1 MSSSVEKIK
10 ERLSVVDVISSYI
23 TVEQSGK
30 NYKARCP
37 FHNEKTP
44 SFFISPERG
53 SYYCFGCGAKGDIFS
68 FVENFEG
75 LDFLGSLKLL
85 ADRAGV
91 VLDNTRQEE
100 KDSKE
105 EYFKI
110 MEEATRFFEY
120 NYENNTEVRAYLLNR
135 GLRDETIK
143 NFRIGYSL
151 DGWSSLYNHLIKKGY
166 KEKDIETIGLIK
178 KGKTDKFYDRFRS
191 RIMFPISDSS
201 GRVIAFSGRI
211 FYLSNSQKRE
221 DIEEAKYINSPDTP
235 LFNKSNVLFG
245 VDKAKTE
252 IKKRGYSILVEGQ
265 MDLIM
270 SHQFGFTNTI
280 AVSGTAL
287 TDSLVGDENKINN
300 LGLIKRLSSNII
312 LAFDGDSAGQ
322 RAVGRSSLIALSLD
336 MQVKVAELKGEEDPA
351 DIILREP
358 EAWANIIKN
367 SLNVIEFYL
376 KKICEIS
383 LDTRIRGKKIREIIF
398 PLLQSVKSSIERD
411 SYIDMIS
418 KKIGISND
426 SISED
431 FNNFIRG
438 FKTKQENKVII
449 EDIKS
454 IKKKEVLERG
464 IMGLFFWRENQ
475 DLDFI
480 EIENHLKNINI
491 DYFNKIKENYTPYKE
506 ELIFEIERDYGG
518 GGDEIIGRNIKEM
531 MLNLEEEY
539 LKEKIQLLGE
549 IDEEKLFEFNEIR
562 KRIEEIKNNR
572 LL

>member
-10 ERLSVVDVISSYI
+10 ERLSIVDVISSYI

-44 SFFISPERG
+44 SFFISSDRG

-91 VLDNTRQEE
+91 VLDNTKQEE

-120 NYENNTEVRAYLLNR
+120 NYENNAEVRAYLVSR

-151 DGWSSLYNHLIKKGY
+151 DGWSSLYNHLVKKGY
-166 KEKDIETIGLIK
+166 REKDIEMVGLIK

-312 LAFDGDSAGQ
+312 LAFDGDNAGQ

-336 MQVKVAELKGEEDPA
+336 MQVKVAELSGDEDPA

-358 EAWANIIKN
+358 DAWANIIKN

-376 KKICEIS
+376 KKICEIN

-418 KKIGISND
+418 KKIGISRD
-426 SISED
+426 SILED
-431 FNNFIRG
+431 FNNFIKG
-438 FKTKQENKVII
+438 FKIKEENKILVN
-449 EDIKS
+449 DD
-454 IKKKEVLERG
+454 KKLKRKDLLERNVMG
-464 IMGLFFWRENQ
+464 IFFWRESQ
-475 DLDFI
+475 HHDILD
-480 EIENHLKNINI
+480 IENHLRGIGI
-491 DYFNKIKENYTPYKE
+491 DYLNKIKENYTPYKE

-518 GGDEIIGRNIKEM
+518 GKDEMIGRSIKEM
-531 MLNLEEEY
+531 ILDLEEEY
-539 LKEKIQLLGE
+539 LKEKIKLLGE
-549 IDEEKLFEFNEIR
+549 IGEEKLFEFNEIR

>member
-1 MSSSVEKIK
+1 M
-10 ERLSVVDVISSYI
+10 
-23 TVEQSGK
+23 
-30 NYKARCP
+30 
-37 FHNEKTP
+37 
-44 SFFISPERG
+44 
-53 SYYCFGCGAKGDIFS
+53 
-68 FVENFEG
+68 
-75 LDFLGSLKLL
+75 
-85 ADRAGV
+85 
-91 VLDNTRQEE
+91 
-100 KDSKE
+100 
-105 EYFKI
+105 
-110 MEEATRFFEY
+110 
-120 NYENNTEVRAYLLNR
+120 
-135 GLRDETIK
+135 
-143 NFRIGYSL
+143 
-151 DGWSSLYNHLIKKGY
+151 
-166 KEKDIETIGLIK
+166 
-178 KGKTDKFYDRFRS
+178 
-191 RIMFPISDSS
+191 
-201 GRVIAFSGRI
+201 
-211 FYLSNSQKRE
+211 
-221 DIEEAKYINSPDTP
+221 
-235 LFNKSNVLFG
+235 
-245 VDKAKTE
+245 
-252 IKKRGYSILVEGQ
+252 
-265 MDLIM
+265 
-270 SHQFGFTNTI
+270 
-280 AVSGTAL
+280 
-287 TDSLVGDENKINN
+287 
-300 LGLIKRLSSNII
+300 
-312 LAFDGDSAGQ
+312 
-322 RAVGRSSLIALSLD
+322 
-336 MQVKVAELKGEEDPA
+336 
-351 DIILREP
+351 REP

>member
-10 ERLSVVDVISSYI
+10 ERLSIVDVISSYI

-44 SFFISPERG
+44 SFFISSDRG

-91 VLDNTRQEE
+91 VLDNTKQEE

-120 NYENNTEVRAYLLNR
+120 NYENNAEVRAYLVSR

-166 KEKDIETIGLIK
+166 KEKDIEIVGLIK

-312 LAFDGDSAGQ
+312 LAFDGDNAGQ

-336 MQVKVAELKGEEDPA
+336 MQVKVAELSGDEDPA

-376 KKICEIS
+376 KKICEIN

-418 KKIGISND
+418 KKIGISRD
-426 SISED
+426 SILED
-431 FNNFIRG
+431 FNNFIKG
-438 FKTKQENKVII
+438 FKIKEENKILVN
-449 EDIKS
+449 DD
-454 IKKKEVLERG
+454 KKLKRKDLLERNVMG
-464 IMGLFFWRENQ
+464 IFFWRESQ
-475 DLDFI
+475 HHDILD
-480 EIENHLKNINI
+480 IENHLRGIGI
-491 DYFNKIKENYTPYKE
+491 DYLNKIKENYTPYKE

-518 GGDEIIGRNIKEM
+518 GKDEMIGRSIKEM
-531 MLNLEEEY
+531 ILDLEEEY
-539 LKEKIQLLGE
+539 LKEKIKLLGE
-549 IDEEKLFEFNEIR
+549 IGEEKLFEFNEIR

>member
-10 ERLSVVDVISSYI
+10 ERLSIVDVISSYI

-44 SFFISPERG
+44 SFFISPDRN

-91 VLDNTRQEE
+91 VLDNTIKEE

-110 MEEATRFFEY
+110 IEEATRFFEY

-151 DGWSSLYNHLIKKGY
+151 NEWSSLYNHLIKKGY
-166 KEKDIETIGLIK
+166 KEKDIENIGLIK

-211 FYLSNSQKRE
+211 FYLSNNQKRE

-300 LGLIKRLSSNII
+300 LGLIKRLSPNII

>member
-10 ERLSVVDVISSYI
+10 ERLSIVDVISSYI

-44 SFFISPERG
+44 SFFISSDRG

-91 VLDNTRQEE
+91 VLDNTKQEE

-120 NYENNTEVRAYLLNR
+120 NYENNAEVRAYLVSR

-166 KEKDIETIGLIK
+166 KEKDIEIVGLIK

-312 LAFDGDSAGQ
+312 LAFDGDNAGQ

-336 MQVKVAELKGEEDPA
+336 MQVKVAELSGDEDPA

-376 KKICEIS
+376 KKICEIN

-418 KKIGISND
+418 KKIGISRD
-426 SISED
+426 SILED
-431 FNNFIRG
+431 FNNFIKG
-438 FKTKQENKVII
+438 FKIKEENKILVN
-449 EDIKS
+449 DD
-454 IKKKEVLERG
+454 KKLKRKDLLERNVMG
-464 IMGLFFWRENQ
+464 IFFWRESQ
-475 DLDFI
+475 HHDILD
-480 EIENHLKNINI
+480 IENHLRGIGI
-491 DYFNKIKENYTPYKE
+491 DYLNKIKENYTPYKE

-518 GGDEIIGRNIKEM
+518 GKDEMIGRSIKEM
-531 MLNLEEEY
+531 ILDLEEEY
-539 LKEKIQLLGE
+539 LKEKIKLLGE

>member
-120 NYENNTEVRAYLLNR
+120 NYENNAEVRAYLVSR

-166 KEKDIETIGLIK
+166 KEKDIEIVGLIK

-287 TDSLVGDENKINN
+287 TDSLIGDENKINN

-312 LAFDGDSAGQ
+312 LAFDGDNAGQ

-336 MQVKVAELKGEEDPA
+336 MQVKVAELSGDEDPA

-376 KKICEIS
+376 KKICEIN

-418 KKIGISND
+418 KKIGISRD
-426 SISED
+426 SILED
-431 FNNFIRG
+431 FNNFIKG
-438 FKTKQENKVII
+438 FKIKEENKILVN
-449 EDIKS
+449 DD
-454 IKKKEVLERG
+454 KKLKRKDLLERNVMG
-464 IMGLFFWRENQ
+464 IFFWRESQ
-475 DLDFI
+475 HHDILD
-480 EIENHLKNINI
+480 IENHLRGIGI
-491 DYFNKIKENYTPYKE
+491 DYLNKIKENYTPYKE

-518 GGDEIIGRNIKEM
+518 GKDEMIGRSIKEM
-531 MLNLEEEY
+531 ILDLEEEY
-539 LKEKIQLLGE
+539 LKEKIKLLGE
-549 IDEEKLFEFNEIR
+549 IGEEKLFEFNEIR